1 MSEILKVPK
10 GTKQNG
16 ELNNHKT
23 ADKKGSANAKAL
35 YEIKYNSDGT
45 SEYTIPPPPV
55 IYADDVGSQVW
66 RKRDGTYVD
75 VDTESGLYGLVQN
88 TGLVYGQHGIRN
100 YIINTSEDILKGSS
114 VKGNDKFMALIF
126 AARIALS
133 TTKKYLG
140 TDGHGENSFLSSLGY
155 GFASNLKPSSPQYFK
170 ASIGKLGNS
179 KLTKVAEA
187 SEEMHQML
195 DKVSFTKFSIKG
207 SNSTLGKWKINPL
220 STQFGGNQFEAE
232 YLSGKKLWYAMNSH
246 GGSFGGH
253 GSANTAPAGEHAQ
266 KKIEN
271 EGHASAVVNSHNAP
285 SIEQHANAEPA
296 HPTISIPDSKDEAA
310 STLIEY
316 GRAGHNRRTLYIAAA
331 LINYEHEKAFK
342 PYGTALGSSKRFV
355 KDEEL
360 SGEMSVMMDLETVEI
375 TPDIQYAMALFK
387 KSGVSYGEATH
398 TRFQDYG
405 QNIVDYTS
413 DYVTPIYDYFR
424 LAAASFGFGGD
435 EASNKQTAYQ
445 RMHNNPF
452 NDELI
457 KEAGGKI
464 TINADGSKTVKIDPR
479 KAYIKP
485 KSDATYVKKPNIN
498 VKTLE
503 QVQKE
508 KAKAQL
514 EFGQQMQTIN
524 AYNKE
529 RITGIKAGTV
539 NNPLP
544 GQPFVTNLPGNSV
557 FGRTYVTPS
566 GESRP
571 TISQNRNPFY
581 K

>member
-1 MSEILKVPK
+1 MEELHGKEKVPK
-10 GTKQNG
+10 ETKQHG

-23 ADKKGSANAKAL
+23 AGKKGSANANL
-35 YEIKYNSDGT
+35 PYDFKYNSDGT
-45 SEYTIPPPPV
+45 SEYTIPPSPV
-55 IYADDVGSQVW
+55 IYADDVGSQTW
-66 RKRDGTYVD
+66 RKSDGTYVD
-75 VDTESGLYGLVQN
+75 VDTEAGLYGLVQN

-114 VKGNDKFMALIF
+114 VKGNDKVMALIF
-126 AARIALS
+126 AGRIALS

-140 TDGHGENSFLSSLGY
+140 TDGHGENSFLSSVGY
-155 GFASNLKPSSPQYFK
+155 GLLSNLKPSSPQYFK
-170 ASIGKLGNS
+170 TSIGKLGNS
-179 KLTKVAEA
+179 KLTKIAEA
-187 SEEMHQML
+187 SDEAHHML
-195 DKVSFTKFSIKG
+195 DKVTFTKFSIKG

-220 STQFGGNQFEAE
+220 STQFGGGQFEAE
-232 YLSGKKLWYAMNSH
+232 YLSGKKIWYAFNSH
-246 GGSFGGH
+246 GASNGGH
-253 GSANTAPAGEHAQ
+253 GSPHGAPAGEHAQ
-266 KKIEN
+266 QKIEN
-271 EGHASAVVNSHNAP
+271 EGHASAVANSHNAS
-285 SIEQHANAEPA
+285 SIQEHANAEPE

-316 GRAGHNRRTLYIAAA
+316 GRAGHNRRTLYIAAG
-331 LINYEHEKAFK
+331 LINYESQIKQGH
-342 PYGTALGSSKRFV
+342 PYEGRFI
-355 KDEEL
+355 KDQEL
-360 SGEMSVMMDLETVEI
+360 SGEMGVSMDLGTIEI

-387 KSGVSYGEATH
+387 KSGVSYAEASH
-398 TRFQDYG
+398 TRFQDLG
-405 QNIVDYTS
+405 QNIIDYTS

-424 LAAASFGFGGD
+424 LAAASFGFTGD
-435 EASNKQTAYQ
+435 DARNKQTAYE

-479 KAYIKP
+479 KAYIKI

-498 VKTLE
+498 VKTLAE
-503 QVQKE
+503 VQKE

-524 AYNKE
+524 AYNRE

-544 GQPFVTNLPGNSV
+544 GQPFVTNTSQNV
-557 FGRTYVTPS
+557 FGRTNINPS
-566 GESRP
+566 GKSGP
-571 TISQNRNPFY
+571 TISQNRNPFS